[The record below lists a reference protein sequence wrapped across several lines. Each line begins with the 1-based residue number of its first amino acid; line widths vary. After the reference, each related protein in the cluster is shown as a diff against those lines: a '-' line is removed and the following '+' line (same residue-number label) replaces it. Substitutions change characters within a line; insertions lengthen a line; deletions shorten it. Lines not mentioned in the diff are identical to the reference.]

1 MPTNA
6 IHRNCEFHHDD
17 DFCDPLDDRIAVNPT
32 TFLRMDEYFAATERI
47 MSLEYCNEKQNCN

>member
-47 MSLEYCNEKQNCN
+47 MSLEYCNEK